1 MLTERPPTQ
10 HILSTPIPRE
20 LNALFEKT
28 NINAILQEQAIAEFS
43 SKHLQTLMLEI
54 APEGTPPKTRQTSA
68 QQQAES
74 GTYPESDYQWL
85 MEVLETLTDIVERNV
100 DNNFAALPKVD
111 YEQLDA
117 VLKELIY
124 TVGDNEKHPL
134 APLMDFIGVL
144 ISQYEDEHF
153 PKLPDLFPE
162 LKEGLELNDKK
173 NENQQDNP
181 TKESQKPTIALAAE
195 AFFPIGNLLSHGG
208 KTEEAIS
215 AYDQV
220 IQLNPEYINVYYNR
234 GRAKGILGQYEDEIA
249 DLDEALR
256 LEPNYAEIYLLR
268 GSANVALNRYESAI
282 ADIDKSIQLNLDKSI
297 VYLAIFL
304 RGCANVLLT
313 HHKSAITDFDE
324 TLRLNID
331 YSHVYSVYFLRG
343 YSKSELGLH
352 EAAIADFDETIK
364 LEPDNAVAYNNR
376 GHLKNKL
383 EQYESAI
390 TDCNKCIELDPNH
403 AWAYTNRGYAKI
415 KLGQLEDA
423 LIDCDKAISLD
434 PTLAEA
440 HETLGKAQTLLGRT
454 QEAKADFQKALE
466 FAEQM
471 GNQELKFQ
479 IEQSLQELEN
489 TK

>member
-1 MLTERPPTQ
+1 MLTERQPTQ
-10 HILSTPIPRE
+10 HILSTPIPRNSMPY
-20 LNALFEKT
+20 LRKQ
-28 NINAILQEQAIAEFS
+28 ILMRFS
-43 SKHLQTLMLEI
+43 KNKQLLSSVSMHLQSMMLEI
-54 APEGTPPKTRQTSA
+54 APEGPPPKTRQTSA
-68 QQQAES
+68 HQQVES

-100 DNNFAALPKVD
+100 NNNFAALPKVD

-144 ISQYEDEHF
+144 ISQYEDQHF

-162 LKEGLELNDKK
+162 LKEGVELNDKK

-234 GRAKGILGQYEDEIA
+234 GRVKGILGQYEDEIA

-297 VYLAIFL
+297 VYLASFL
-304 RGCANVLLT
+304 RGFANVVLT
-313 HHKSAITDFDE
+313 HHKSAIADFDE

-331 YSHVYSVYFLRG
+331 HSHVYSVYFLRG

-364 LEPDNAVAYNNR
+364 LVPDNAVAYNNR
-376 GHLKNKL
+376 GLMKNKL

-390 TDCNKCIELDPNH
+390 TDCNQCIRLNPDH
-403 AWAYTNRGYAKI
+403 AWAHTNRGYAKI

-440 HETLGKAQTLLGRT
+440 HETRGKAQTLLGRT
-454 QEAKADFQKALE
+454 QEAKADFQKL
-466 FAEQM
+466 
-471 GNQELKFQ
+471 
-479 IEQSLQELEN
+479 
-489 TK
+489 